1 MGATNSVLY
10 IIGYLQERLYGTS
23 LSAAFGI
30 IIQISSFFLWKKN
43 AYKQATKFR
52 KFAWKGRTVLAVG
65 LLVSWATTSLV
76 LWQMGGS
83 EVVLDGLITVLG
95 FLLPIL
101 QMFAIIESL
110 PLALLNNLISLTLW
124 VRIVFVG
131 GAIANTTY
139 VISSLYGLY
148 MTTRMVFRWLSLYKE
163 QNAPSATTEEQEILQ
178 EQL

>member
-1 MGATNSVLY
+1 
-10 IIGYLQERLYGTS
+10 
-23 LSAAFGI
+23 
-30 IIQISSFFLWKKN
+30 
-43 AYKQATKFR
+43 
-52 KFAWKGRTVLAVG
+52 
-65 LLVSWATTSLV
+65 
-76 LWQMGGS
+76 MGGS

-148 MTTRMVFRWLSLYKE
+148 MTTRMVFRWISLYKE
-163 QNAPSATTEEQEILQ
+163 QNAPPATTEEQEILQ
-178 EQL
+178 E